1 MLFLDKSLLRR
12 DLEWYFFSPRERKY
26 GSGART
32 NRATE
37 TGYWKAT
44 GKDRAVIYNKRTVG
58 MIKTLI
64 FYKGH
69 APKGER
75 TDWVMHEY
83 RIEDKNLSDIGIIQ
97 VLYDP
102 CYRFYSDYF

>member
-1 MLFLDKSLLRR
+1 MLFSVKSLLKR

-44 GKDRAVIYNKRTVG
+44 GKDRGIIYNNRTVG

-83 RIEDKNLSDIGIIQ
+83 RLEDKNLADTEIIQ
-97 VLYDP
+97 VTYVL
-102 CYRFYSDYF
+102 